1 MREKIYL
8 DYLEQRGHTS
18 ERVIAARNALDEAL
32 EEYIE
37 AVQEWEFNSTIDFV
51 QSKTAMPKQR
61 KAAMA

>member
-8 DYLEQRGHTS
+8 EYLEQGGYTS

-37 AVQEWEFNSTIDFV
+37 AIQEWEFNSTLDFAEGK
-51 QSKTAMPKQR
+51 SKMPEQR
-61 KAAMA
+61 KAAIA